1 MHELILP
8 TEVKISEIKENGSLS
23 PNNYK
28 KLTII
33 NKKQHTIRDYLDEI
47 PYFKGIEPG
56 SSSYVPNSSQKFLR
70 NSCINNI
77 QFSVDKNKYICLNPK
92 YFKETMISDGDV
104 LLCTDANI
112 GDCCM
117 YISDGENLGFSS
129 GIVKLN
135 FKKEKYKYYTMAFMR
150 DDYFREQLNAKTPKG
165 ATIRHS
171 GDLFM
176 ECLIPDAPYEWV
188 YSIAKNVIKNIAY
201 AEYISEK
208 KLRKSEDLIH
218 KEIMVKKY
226 PFINPSFKQLQNQ
239 KRLDSGIYSDTVFQW
254 RENVRNYKNG
264 DFNLDEFGFKLKR
277 GPNLAKRD
285 LGRSIQTNEYRTGYN
300 VLIYPSDISSA
311 GYIQKVSYLGARNP
325 IWFLGTRDILFSSE
339 GTIGKTFAVCDE
351 TMRFTTNFHGTII
364 KPKTKDIP
372 LEKSIFLALY
382 LNYIRQMNIFKKM
395 SVGANGGSFAVGYWD
410 NIRIPNVSE
419 MFMNKLAMLYNNKIS
434 LNPAIFDFE
443 LLKKAGIYQLND
455 FLIKCKVLLNQLC
468 NDIKNDS
475 LQEKEFYTHMMDK
488 KIT

>member
-1 MHELILP
+1 M
-8 TEVKISEIKENGSLS
+8 
-23 PNNYK
+23 
-28 KLTII
+28 
-33 NKKQHTIRDYLDEI
+33 
-47 PYFKGIEPG
+47 
-56 SSSYVPNSSQKFLR
+56 
-70 NSCINNI
+70 
-77 QFSVDKNKYICLNPK
+77 
-92 YFKETMISDGDV
+92 
-104 LLCTDANI
+104 
-112 GDCCM
+112 
-117 YISDGENLGFSS
+117 
-129 GIVKLN
+129 
-135 FKKEKYKYYTMAFMR
+135 
-150 DDYFREQLNAKTPKG
+150 
-165 ATIRHS
+165 
-171 GDLFM
+171 
-176 ECLIPDAPYEWV
+176 
-188 YSIAKNVIKNIAY
+188 IKNIAY

-443 LLKKAGIYQLND
+443 LLKK
-455 FLIKCKVLLNQLC
+455 
-468 NDIKNDS
+468 
-475 LQEKEFYTHMMDK
+475 QEF
-488 KIT
+488 IS